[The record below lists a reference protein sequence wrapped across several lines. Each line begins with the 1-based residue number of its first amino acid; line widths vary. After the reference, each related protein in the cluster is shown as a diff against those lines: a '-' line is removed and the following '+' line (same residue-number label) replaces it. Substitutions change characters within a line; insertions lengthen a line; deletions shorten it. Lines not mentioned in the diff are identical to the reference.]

1 MTCYFSDSS
10 AAYIDRLYSQRQV
23 CSAILKK
30 WGLLRDFRKLSQ
42 WQVCQ
47 CPGDWKCQGLWW
59 GYKQGTIYMISIK
72 TQGATT
78 WWKAMILVN
87 WKKNHKTSFIRSAGG
102 LVLYVTFRP
111 QKHYCSVLLLH
122 KILMIFMNFVSKI
135 SHWKIFSI
143 WRPWWKRDWHRECV
157 GRGNKYRK

>member
-1 MTCYFSDSS
+1 MTSLSVS
-10 AAYIDRLYSQRQV
+10 
-23 CSAILKK
+23 
-30 WGLLRDFRKLSQ
+30 WGLKMSGPLMRIQARYNLYDLNKNTRGDNLMKSNDFSKL
-42 WQVCQ
+42 
-47 CPGDWKCQGLWW
+47 KE
-59 GYKQGTIYMISIK
+59 
-72 TQGATT
+72 
-78 WWKAMILVN
+78 
-87 WKKNHKTSFIRSAGG
+87 NHKTSFIRSAGG

-157 GRGNKYRK
+157 GRGNKYRKKNYFV